1 MHIENRSISV
11 AEFIMLRD
19 AVGWPRTHERTTVS
33 ALKNSIYS
41 AVAVKNNHVIGFGRI
56 IGDGG
61 LYFYIQDI
69 MVHPECQGRGV
80 GKALMHDLLHYIETH
95 AGPGAFVG
103 LMAAKGRTTYYE
115 QFGFRVREA
124 DAPGMYL
131 QIE

>member
-11 AEFIMLRD
+11 FEFTELRN
-19 AVGWPRTHERTTVS
+19 AVGWPLTNERTTES
-33 ALKNSIYS
+33 ALKNSLYS
-41 AVAVKNNHVIGFGRI
+41 AVAIKNDRVIGFGRV

-69 MVHPECQGRGV
+69 MVHPEHQGRGV
-80 GKALMHDLLHYIETH
+80 GKALMDDLLHYIETH

-103 LMAAKGRTTYYE
+103 LMAARGSAAYYG
-115 QFGFRVREA
+115 QFGFRMREA